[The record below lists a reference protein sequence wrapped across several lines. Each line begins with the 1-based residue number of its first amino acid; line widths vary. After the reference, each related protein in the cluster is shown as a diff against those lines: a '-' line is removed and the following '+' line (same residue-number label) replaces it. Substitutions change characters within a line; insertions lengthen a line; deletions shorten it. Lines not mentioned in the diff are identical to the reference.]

1 VWQYAIVS
9 VASVDAAAPSRQ
21 RDIDD
26 VRLKLQMPRPSNAR
40 SFTSVIGEI
49 NQSSINECTTST
61 SAIFEPDIGSDME
74 SPNKRQR
81 LSGQS
86 QEVQADFV
94 ALGGDEDD
102 TQYGYGA
109 NTENDGP
116 PADAPTGSGAKQA
129 PNGRG
134 HFRRDGRNDPR
145 NAKDRPR
152 SKHILPGYEP
162 WILVRTRYGR
172 RFAHNTQ
179 TKESFWYIPKDV
191 MSGVLEL
198 ERQQKD
204 EKEQAQNARW
214 AEEQLKEME
223 AKSKAA
229 KVNQKADAEE
239 SSRRRRRSESLQR
252 EDEEA
257 FMAELAKQAEEAEEQ
272 DAKEAVE
279 AVEHREEQQGPR
291 PGDYASDSDYEYVEV
306 TDTEGEG
313 DDEDEEE
320 TRPEHQI
327 AMQDDAVEEQEEDGP
342 VEFGEDD
349 IAFQLAAMGQDY
361 GLDPGEYDQNEESYQ
376 YEEGDEGLPLSEEDA
391 VNLFRDML
399 EDHRLSP
406 FTPWD
411 RVIADEGAESVLMDD
426 RFTVL
431 TSSRARKEAW
441 DAWTKDKAAAIREER
456 ARMAKLDPKIPYLAL
471 LAEKA
476 SPKLYWPEFKRK
488 FRKDAEMNDRK
499 LGDKDREK
507 LYREH
512 INRLKLPESTR
523 KADLTNL
530 LKSIPLS
537 ALNKTSNLDSLPQ
550 ALLSHLHFISL
561 PTPVRD
567 CLVEKHIK
575 NLPGAPD
582 VEDGEMTEEQRA
594 EEEKKRTE
602 RRKREAALA
611 DRERKVQEEKRR
623 QEMEERRAK
632 GMLRESERDLGRY

>member
-1 VWQYAIVS
+1 
-9 VASVDAAAPSRQ
+9 
-21 RDIDD
+21 
-26 VRLKLQMPRPSNAR
+26 
-40 SFTSVIGEI
+40 
-49 NQSSINECTTST
+49 
-61 SAIFEPDIGSDME
+61 ME
-74 SPNKRQR
+74 SPHKRQR
-81 LSGQS
+81 LSEQS
-86 QEVQADFV
+86 PGGQADFV
-94 ALGGDEDD
+94 PLGGHDEG

-109 NTENDGP
+109 EAAAQDGGP
-116 PADAPTGSGAKQA
+116 PADAPSGPRGKQA
-129 PNGRG
+129 SNGHG
-134 HFRRDGRNDPR
+134 HFRRDARNDPR
-145 NAKDRPR
+145 HAKDRPK
-152 SKHILPGYEP
+152 SKHNLPGYEP
-162 WILVRTRYGR
+162 WILVRTKYGR

-191 MSGVLEL
+191 MPGVLEL
-198 ERQQKD
+198 ERRQKD
-204 EKEQAQNARW
+204 EKEQAANARW

-223 AKSKAA
+223 ARSKAA

-257 FMAELAKQAEEAEEQ
+257 FMAELAQQAEEAEEQ
-272 DAKEAVE
+272 DAKEAVQ

-313 DDEDEEE
+313 EDEEQEDGQAE
-320 TRPEHQI
+320 T
-327 AMQDDAVEEQEEDGP
+327 AAVVQDNAEEQEEDGP
-342 VEFGEDD
+342 FEFGEDD
-349 IAFQLAAMGQDY
+349 IAYQLAAMGQDY
-361 GLDPGEYDQNEESYQ
+361 GLDPGEYDQNGEGYE

-391 VNLFRDML
+391 INLFRDML

-411 RVIADEGAESVLMDD
+411 KVIADESPDSILMDD

-456 ARMAKLDPKIPYLAL
+456 ARMAKLDPKIPYLAF

-488 FRKDAEMNDRK
+488 YRKDAEMNDRK

-537 ALNKTSNLDSLPQ
+537 ALNQTSSLEALPQ

-561 PTPVRD
+561 PALTRD
-567 CLVEKHIK
+567 ALVEKLIK
-575 NLPGAPD
+575 NLPGPPD
-582 VEDGEMTEEQRA
+582 IGDGEMTEEQRA
-594 EEEKKRTE
+594 EEDKKRNE

-611 DRERKVQEEKRR
+611 DRERKVQEEKRK

-632 GMLRESERDLGRY
+632 GMLRESERDLARY